1 MSARS
6 KNRQKPKAGT
16 APKARPPQAA
26 PPRSDRAKPSIA
38 TTPDLDRRLAILACV
53 GLVLGT
59 ILVYTPVWLH
69 DFVSYDD
76 PLYVTE
82 NFHVKAGLS
91 WQSVQWAL
99 TTGAAS
105 NWHPL
110 AWISHMLDVQLFG
123 VNAGA
128 HHVTNLFLHIVDS
141 LLLLGVLWRMSGAF
155 GRSAFVAALFAF
167 HPVHVESVAWI
178 AERKD
183 VLSTFFWMLGLW
195 AYVDYVRTGRWR
207 SYALVVVSLALGLMS
222 KPMVVT
228 FPFAL
233 LLLDYWPLTRPIER
247 RLLIEKLP
255 LFALVAVSS
264 VVTFLAQSRGGA
276 VSALAALPLPLRLAN
291 AVTAYFGYIE
301 KTLWPAGLS
310 VFYPYS
316 REIGVR
322 LAAALVVL
330 LAITA
335 FTITQRSH
343 RYLVVGWLWFL
354 GTLVP
359 VIGLVQVGLQSMADR
374 YTYIPAIGLFVMI
387 AWGVPELLR
396 AVPKPRV
403 TLIGASA
410 AIIVALAIVAHAQ
423 VQYWRD
429 SLTLWTHALQV
440 TPGDSHVET
449 ALGSVLAEQGKTAE
463 AAALY
468 AAALQS
474 DPQFAEAHNK
484 LGVVLADQH
493 RTADAIPHYEAA
505 LRIKPSLPEAHYNL
519 GNALTAQGRF
529 DEAIAQYRDA
539 IRLRPDDPAAHSA
552 LGSVLDD
559 QGHVDQAIAEYRQA
573 LRINP
578 MFADA
583 HNNLGT
589 ALARQGNADG
599 AIAEFLEALRI
610 NPNQADAHYNVA
622 LMLNTTGR
630 KNEAVQHL
638 REALRLRPTHQGA
651 RQALRTITGA
661 DSP

>member
-1 MSARS
+1 MSARA
-6 KNRQKPKAGT
+6 KKRQKSKTGAGAKTRSPQTTPRTRHDEPVDAT
-16 APKARPPQAA
+16 APQ
-26 PPRSDRAKPSIA
+26 
-38 TTPDLDRRLAILACV
+38 LDRRLTILVCV
-53 GLVLGT
+53 GLAVAT

-82 NFHVKAGLS
+82 NFHVKAGLT

-99 TTGAAS
+99 TTSAAS

-110 AWISHMLDVQLFG
+110 AWLSHMLDVQLFG
-123 VNAGA
+123 LNAGA

-141 LLLLGVLWRMSGAF
+141 LLLFGVLRRMTGAF
-155 GRSAFVAALFAF
+155 GRSAFAAAVFAV

-183 VLSTFFWMLGLW
+183 VLSTLFWMLGLW
-195 AYVDYVRTGRWR
+195 AYVDYVRTRRWWA
-207 SYALVVVSLALGLMS
+207 YALVVLFLALGLMS

-233 LLLDYWPLTRPIER
+233 LLLDYWPLARP
-247 RLLIEKLP
+247 LDKQLVVEKLP
-255 LFALVAVSS
+255 LFVLVALSS
-264 VVTFLAQSRGGA
+264 VATFLAQSHGGA
-276 VSALAALPLPLRLAN
+276 VSALAALPLPLRVAN
-291 AVTAYFGYIE
+291 AATAYLGYIE
-301 KTLWPAGLS
+301 KTLWPAGLT

-316 REIGVR
+316 RELGLRVGIAVI
-322 LAAALVVL
+322 VL

-335 FTITQRSH
+335 FTIAQRSR

-374 YTYIPAIGLFVMI
+374 YTYIPAIGLFIMI
-387 AWGVPELLR
+387 AWGVPELLNT
-396 AVPKPRV
+396 VPKPRIA
-403 TLIGASA
+403 LIGAATASLL
-410 AIIVALAIVAHAQ
+410 ALAFVAHGQ

-429 SLTLWTHALQV
+429 SLTLWTHALSV
-440 TPGDSHVET
+440 TPGDSHVQT

-468 AAALQS
+468 TQALER

-484 LGVVLADQH
+484 LGVIIADQH
-493 RTADAIPHYEAA
+493 RPADAIPHYEAA
-505 LRIKPSLPEAHYNL
+505 LRIKPLLPEAHYNL
-519 GNALTAQGRF
+519 GNALTALGRF

-539 IRLRPDDPAAHSA
+539 VRLRPDDPAAHSA

-559 QGHVDQAIAEYRQA
+559 QGHIDEAIAEYRQA

-578 MFADA
+578 LFADA
-583 HNNLGT
+583 HNNLGA

-599 AIAEFLEALRI
+599 SIAEFLEALRI

-622 LMLNTTGR
+622 LMLNSRGR
-630 KNEAVQHL
+630 KDEAVQHL
-638 REALRLRPTHQGA
+638 REALRIRPMHQGA
-651 RQALRTITGA
+651 RQALRMITGN